1 MIDAADP
8 GTAAALLGLTVRDL
22 PALNASLNAL
32 AAALLV
38 VGWVLIRR
46 HRREAHRRVMLGAVA
61 VSTLFLAS
69 YLVYHWQVG
78 SVPFQGQGPV
88 RTVYFSVLLT
98 HTVLAAALPVLVA
111 LSLWRAFGRRYA
123 SHRAIARW
131 TLPIWLYVSVTGVV
145 VYWMLYQLEL

>member
-1 MIDAADP
+1 LTGAAS
-8 GTAAALLGLTVRDL
+8 GLLGLTVRDL
-22 PALNASLNAL
+22 PAVNASLNAL
-32 AAALLV
+32 AAVLLV

-46 HRREAHRRVMLGAVA
+46 RHREAHRNVMLAAVA

-98 HTVLAAALPVLVA
+98 HTVLAAALPALVA
-111 LSLWRAFGRRYA
+111 LSLWRAFGRRYRR
-123 SHRAIARW
+123 HRAIARW

-145 VYWMLYQLEL
+145 VYWMLYRLEL